1 MLTVFSQNMEFFME
15 RNMMVSVTV
24 LAVFIA
30 RLMLSKI
37 PKKYSYALWCKRQVL
52 SSIFWQIKSGT
63 FAYNSPRIIRGV
75 FFN

>member
-37 PKKYSYALWCKRQVL
+37 PKKYSYALWSVVAVECFLTFGYNRLLVC
-52 SSIFWQIKSGT
+52 SILLIGIKQI
-63 FAYNSPRIIRGV
+63 V
-75 FFN
+75 E